1 MTEHLRLSPAQSPL
15 WYAQQLDPASPVYN
29 TADYVRI
36 EGPLDVARF
45 EAAVRQ
51 AVGEAE
57 SLHTRYGSDESG
69 PWQVIDPRP
78 FPFPVRE
85 CPEDEALAWMRADVR
100 TPVDLAEGP
109 LFAQA
114 LFRVGPRTWLW
125 HQRIHH
131 IAIDGFAFSML
142 ARRVA
147 DLYTTGQGRPFRP
160 FATVLEVADAYFA
173 SPKHQAD
180 REFWRTYLDGMP
192 EPAALAAPA
201 PVADHTVRAVTR
213 IGPER
218 AAELRVAGWPESFA
232 AATAAYLHRMTGTA
246 EAVLGLPVMGRL
258 GTPLLRVPA
267 IVMNIV
273 PLRVPVRP
281 GQTVPELARQ
291 IAAEIR
297 RSRPHHRYRHEQ
309 MRRDLGLVGSDRRLF
324 GPVVN
329 AMPFDND
336 LRFGTAVGTVHN
348 ISAGPVE
355 DLALGIR
362 DFGDGTGM
370 SLEIDGNP
378 ARYTSSELA
387 DHLDRLLRL
396 LDDPGT
402 PLGRLRLGPAVAPRR
417 PVWRDRVVTPLLDR
431 IAERVGAAPEAV
443 AVEQGGVRYTYAEL
457 WARSGAV
464 AAGLAVEP
472 DDVVAV
478 RMRREPDAIV
488 AILGVLLAGAAYLP
502 VDPDGPAGRNRDV
515 LEDARPVLIIDEIA
529 GGNTT
534 ARRTVPED
542 ALEDARPV
550 LIIDEIAGGNT
561 TARRTVPEDAL
572 AYVIYTSGSTGRP
585 NGVEISRGA
594 LAHFVAAATHR
605 YGFTEHDR
613 VLQFAALHFDA
624 SVEEIFGTLSTGGTL
639 VLRES
644 EMHASAEAFLRACDE
659 LRLTVLDLPTAFWHE
674 LVHALTTQDITVPA
688 SVRTVIIG
696 GEAALPDRVAA
707 WQRIAPNVQ
716 LFNTYGPTES
726 TVVATSALM
735 DVR

>member
-51 AVGEAE
+51 MAGEAE
-57 SLHTRYGSDESG
+57 SLHTRYGSDDAG

-85 CPEDEALAWMRADVR
+85 CGEDEALAWMRADVR

-114 LFRVGPRTWLW
+114 LFRVGPQTWLW

-147 DLYTTGQGRPFRP
+147 DLYTTGEGRPFRP
-160 FATVLEVADAYFA
+160 FATALDVAGAYFA
-173 SPKHQAD
+173 SPKHPAD
-180 REFWRTYLDGMP
+180 REFWRGYLDGMP

-218 AAELRVAGWPESFA
+218 AAELKGLGVGWPELFA
-232 AATAAYLHRMTGTA
+232 AATAAYLHRMTGTT

-281 GQTVPELARQ
+281 DQTLPALARQ
-291 IAAEIR
+291 IAAEIK

-336 LRFGTAVGTVHN
+336 LRFGAAVGTMHN

-370 SLEIDGNP
+370 SLEVDGNP
-378 ARYTSSELA
+378 ARYTESGLA
-387 DHLDRLLRL
+387 DHLDRLLHL
-396 LDDPGT
+396 LAEPET
-402 PLGRLRLGPAVAPRR
+402 PLGRSRLGPAVAPRR
-417 PVWRDRVVTPLLDR
+417 PVWRDRDAMPVLDR
-431 IAERVGAAPEAV
+431 IAAQVESAPDAG
-443 AVEQGGVRYTYAEL
+443 AVEQGGTRYTYAEL
-457 WARSGAV
+457 WAKAGAV
-464 AAGLAVEP
+464 AAGLARRGVEA
-472 DDVVAV
+472 DSLVAV

-502 VDPDGPAGRNRDV
+502 IDPDGPAGRNTDV
-515 LEDARPVLIIDEIA
+515 LEDARPVLILDSAVA
-529 GGNTT
+529 GSGVVHRN
-534 ARRTVPED
+534 VP
-542 ALEDARPV
+542 
-550 LIIDEIAGGNT
+550 G
-561 TARRTVPEDAL
+561 DAL

-594 LAHFVAAATHR
+594 LSHFVAAATHR
-605 YGFTEHDR
+605 YGFTDSDR

-639 VLRES
+639 VLREP
-644 EMHASAEAFLRACDE
+644 EMHASAETFLKACAE

-674 LVHALTTQDITVPA
+674 LVHALTTQDIRVPD

-707 WQRIAPNVQ
+707 WQKIAPNVQ

-726 TVVATSALM
+726 TVVATSASIG
-735 DVR
+735 R